1 MVDAIISAT
10 RTLVLEFIKT
20 ASPNDLQKLNRGLWD
35 IFAKVRDEKIK
46 HFPVTPRQE
55 EIHRQRLGELG
66 L

>member
-20 ASPNDLQKLNRGLWD
+20 ASPSDLQKLNRGLWD
-35 IFAKVRDEKIK
+35 IFAKVRDEKTK

-55 EIHRQRLGELG
+55 EIHRQRLGEIG